1 LFCAC
6 VLVFG
11 AASVSLAQSGT
22 GACCVDGQCVNTNQ
36 ADCDALGGIYL
47 GDGTDCDAGAGPPI
61 VYEADP
67 ALPIPDAFAP
77 GVSYTIVVP
86 DSFTL
91 TDVDVDVN
99 IEHTYINDL
108 IIKIEHLGTTVILWD
123 RACDGDYDDL
133 QAVFDDEGSVVTCSS
148 PTVGD
153 ITPASAGGDL
163 LAAFDG
169 NDAAGDWTITVSDN
183 FQEDTGVLLHVSVH
197 LGWAVDPCPKPP
209 PEHLKWSQ
217 PPIETDPNLTDPVYC
232 GWDERSY
239 FVSPR
244 PCELIEDFED
254 GNLAQY
260 TVPGGSPNVIEAAAH
275 DGLFGLD
282 GDPAWIYRNDSQVHV
297 KQGNIIS
304 FWVKVLTDGRAYCG
318 FGASA
323 VGTYL
328 IGAAPNTGELILQM
342 VDNNYGMHNDLAAV
356 AQTWTFDKWYR
367 LEAEWH
373 LGGDIIGRLYDSDGI
388 TLLNTVTA
396 NDSTYTSGGIAFRAF
411 ANHYFD
417 TVKRCSP
424 QDATAAAQIAS
435 LSSLPS
441 VPEGAAYIAGTWS
454 DGSVHYLDSDLN
466 DLASFSS
473 GSTRPN
479 GTATNGALIWT
490 GHHTSSEVIAYD
502 IQGNEQFRWNAS
514 LAALS
519 GMEYISTSELA
530 IANTQS
536 GQQVEF
542 YDPFAGSLL
551 RTVPA
556 QPSVEA
562 LAWDGRWL
570 WQLDDSNICAT
581 DINTGNV
588 SYKISNPALGEP
600 NNGTGITAG
609 RAGQLTVA
617 AGSGN
622 WWKIDSNTGAV
633 LASGNNGLD
642 MYALKAVRKPE
653 ASGYMAADDFRC
665 LGSMPVTSVHWW
677 GSHIGWDQPVPP
689 AERPTAWNISFW
701 SNVPAPN
708 DPCADPNY
716 SYPGTLLWQIK
727 LPADR
732 VQLEWAGQDQYPT
745 LSTDACFQ
753 YYTQLEPDEYF
764 WQDSYTNSTED
775 NVFWMSIAALYAQG
789 VTPEHPWGFKT
800 RPWSWMD
807 SAVSFAVYGRPWVA
821 MELDPCDLEPIKD
834 PCYSQS
840 FDLAFEL
847 DTDPNYIKWEQAYTG
862 VRHWPHYEDESSV
875 AVEDNDS
882 LVTVI
887 RQVADD
893 WLCETNS
900 PVTAVAWWGSY
911 IGYEYQPCQGPPNA
925 PPRPAYFLLTIWD
938 DVPAGADPCHPFS
951 HPNEVLWHYKAQEYD
966 EVLVGY
972 DKHPELSAEPP
983 REPVFRYSVRLPPQA
998 RFVQE
1003 QPGTVY
1009 WLGIVAVYAETI
1021 PTIPW
1026 GWTNH
1031 KHTYNDNAV
1040 SGVFDPPGGWFWD
1053 ELFDQTDQSEDMS
1066 FVLFTD
1072 PNSDPNAGTCWD
1084 PAECAG
1090 QPSGDATCDGNV
1102 NLADL
1107 FALKAHFGNCA
1118 PWTDPECCTDFT
1130 QDGCVNLGDLFSL
1143 KAGFGTNGYAPSTGN
1158 QSCP

>member
-6 VLVFG
+6 VLLF
-11 AASVSLAQSGT
+11 AAGSVSLGQSGT
-22 GACCVDGQCVNTNQ
+22 GACCVDGQCEDASQ
-36 ADCDALGGIYL
+36 AGCDALGGIYL

-61 VYEADP
+61 VYEAHP
-67 ALPIPDAFAP
+67 VLPIPDAPSP

-99 IEHTYINDL
+99 IEHTFINDL
-108 IIKIEHLGTTVILWD
+108 TIKIEHLGTTVILWD
-123 RACDGDYDDL
+123 QVCSGEGNL
-133 QAVFDDEGSVVTCSS
+133 NVLFDDEGSPVSCDS
-148 PTVGD
+148 PTLGD

-169 NDAAGDWTITVSDN
+169 DDAAGDWTITVSDGAPA
-183 FQEDTGVLLHVSVH
+183 DTGTLLHVSVH
-197 LGWAVDPCPKPP
+197 LGSAVDPCPKPP

-244 PCELIEDFED
+244 SCELIEDFED
-254 GNLAQY
+254 GNLGQY
-260 TVPGGSPNVIEAAAH
+260 TLTGGSPNVIEAAAH

-297 KQGNIIS
+297 RRGNIIS
-304 FWVKVLTDGRAYCG
+304 FWVKVLTNGRAYCG

-356 AQTWTFDKWYR
+356 AQTWTVDKWYR

-417 TVKRCSP
+417 TIERCSL
-424 QDATAAAQIAS
+424 QDAAAAAQIAS
-435 LSSLPS
+435 SSSLSS

-454 DGSVHYLDSDLN
+454 DGSVHYLDSGLN

-479 GTATNGALIWT
+479 GIATNGALIWT
-490 GHHTSSEVIAYD
+490 GHHTSSEVVAYD
-502 IQGNEQFRWNAS
+502 LQGNEQFRWSAS

-542 YDPFAGSLL
+542 YDPFAGGLL
-551 RTVPA
+551 RAIPA

-600 NNGTGITAG
+600 NNGTGITAS

-617 AGSGN
+617 ASSGN

-653 ASGYMAADDFRC
+653 TSGYMAADDFRC
-665 LGSMPVTSVHWW
+665 LGAMPVTSVHWW

-689 AERPTAWNISFW
+689 AERPDAWNISFW

-716 SYPGTLLWQIK
+716 SYPGTLLWQIE

-732 VQLEWAGQDQYPT
+732 VEREWAGDDQYPT
-745 LSTDACFQ
+745 FPSDSCFQ
-753 YYTQLEPDEYF
+753 YYAQLEAEEYF
-764 WQDSYTNSTED
+764 WQDTYLDSTED

-789 VTPEHPWGFKT
+789 VTPEYPWGFKT

-807 SAVSFAVYGRPWVA
+807 GAVSFAVYGRPWVG

-847 DTDPNYIKWEQAYTG
+847 DTDPNYIKWEQPFTHL
-862 VRHWPHYEDESSV
+862 RNWPYYWDVPSV
-875 AVEDNDS
+875 GLDQGFGSVS
-882 LVTVI
+882 LL
-887 RQVADD
+887 QVAADD
-893 WLCETNS
+893 WLCDANT
-900 PVTAVAWWGSY
+900 PVTAAAWWGSY
-911 IGYEYQPCQGPPNA
+911 INYQYQACAGPAADPC
-925 PPRPAYFLLTIWD
+925 RPDYFLLSIWD
-938 DVPAGADPCHPFS
+938 NIPAGADPCFPFG
-951 HPNEVLWHYKAQEYD
+951 HPNDIIWQYEAHDYD

-972 DKHPELSAEPP
+972 DIDPHAPNQPN
-983 REPVFRYSVRLPPQA
+983 EPVFRYSVKLPPDA
-998 RFVQE
+998 WFVQRAD
-1003 QPGTVY
+1003 GNVY
-1009 WLGIVAVYAETI
+1009 WFSVAAVYYDRI
-1021 PTIPW
+1021 PSIEW

-1031 KHTYNDNAV
+1031 ASYYGANAV
-1040 SGVFDPPGGWFWD
+1040 SGAIFRDGPPWTWWQLSDLTGAG
-1053 ELFDQTDQSEDMS
+1053 SDMS

-1072 PNSDPNAGTCWD
+1072 PNPNLGTCWD
-1084 PAECAG
+1084 PAKCAG

-1118 PWTDPECCTDFT
+1118 PWTDPECCADFT

-1143 KAGFGTNGYAPSTGN
+1143 KAGFGTGPHSPSTSE